1 MRVEALK
8 AERMRAVVELGRAGA
23 DAWSRPA
30 RDGPGKLRAAKGSRA
45 GQKEG
50 KGGDAGPAVSLA
62 GLKWKEGIFFKSKS
76 FSISE
81 FHFFFLIQNHFN
93 IYQIKHKYDFDI
105 LLIPT

>member
-8 AERMRAVVELGRAGA
+8 AERMRAAVELGRAGA
-23 DAWSRPA
+23 DARSRLA

-45 GQKEG
+45 GRKEG